1 VFLGEHLENILSA
14 IENGEIVKNIDAPL
28 IDLDLSSL
36 PIVNKDN
43 NDRNRTSPFA
53 FTGNK
58 FEFRAA
64 GSSQS
69 ISLPAT
75 VINTIVA
82 ESLDELSDKIEKRKH
97 DDLTKTI
104 MDVLKE
110 EIKEIRPV
118 IFGGDNYSHGWQREA
133 KKRGLPNFKTS
144 PQALKS
150 LNTEKAEKLFEKY
163 KVLTGVELH
172 SRYQIYLENYI
183 KKSEIESRTF
193 CSIVSSRIIPAAYK
207 FQNEIASSIKNTQ
220 GLVDDDIL
228 MPQKDMLKRVSTL
241 IGKMH
246 EGLSRQQS
254 LCDSAKSI
262 SDEQKKAE
270 YFCSSVKAAMDE
282 LRQIVDELETIMD
295 DSLYPLPKLWEM
307 LFIV

>member
-1 VFLGEHLENILSA
+1 
-14 IENGEIVKNIDAPL
+14 L
-28 IDLDLSSL
+28 IDLDISSL

-69 ISLPAT
+69 ISLSAA
-75 VINTIVA
+75 VINMIVA

-104 MDVLKE
+104 MDVLKK
-110 EIKEIRPV
+110 EIKEIKPV
-118 IFGGDNYSHGWQREA
+118 IFGGDNYSAEWQREA
-133 KKRGLPNFKTS
+133 ERRGLPNFKTS
-144 PQALKS
+144 PEALKS
-150 LNTEKAEKLFEKY
+150 LNTKKAEKLFEKY
-163 KVLTGVELH
+163 KVLSSVELH

-193 CSIVSSRIIPAAYK
+193 CSIVSSQIIPAAYK
-207 FQNEIASSIKNTQ
+207 FQNELAGSIKNTQ
-220 GLVDDDIL
+220 ELVDADIL
-228 MPQKDMLKRVSTL
+228 KPQIAMLKRVSTL

-246 EGLSRQQS
+246 EGLTVQQS

-270 YFCSSVKAAMDE
+270 YFCSSVKAAME
-282 LRQIVDELETIMD
+282 NLRQVVDELETIMD